1 MKKLILLNRI
11 LFFVILINFNFLL
24 AQKINDSTYV
34 KFTNQKIVIDGID
47 NETDWKI
54 AEIKSNF
61 WQWFPTDSLK
71 ALNQTEIR
79 FLYDSNNI
87 YVFIKC
93 YEDKNNTIIS
103 SLRRDMGRFSDF
115 FLFTLD
121 TFNDLTNAY
130 AFGGNSVGVKKDE
143 IIFNGGRT
151 LGKDSNWDWDAK
163 FDLKTK
169 VYENFYTAEM
179 KIPLS
184 SIRFS
189 NNSKLWKYNVYRRRI
204 NDNEFSTLFRVPQE
218 QSFINL
224 SYSKPLVFEKPLGKS
239 KTPITIIPYINLL
252 KSNNFEIGRKTN
264 DFQYGGDG
272 RIYIGT
278 GLNLD
283 VTINPDFSQIE
294 VDDQIIN
301 LTRFALR
308 LPEKRQFFIQ
318 NSDLFSGFGDIYEN
332 QPFFTRRIGVTKDI
346 NGNTIQNK
354 IHAGIRLSG
363 KLTNKLRVGLLNM
376 QTAEDEMNLIP
387 SNNNT
392 VLSFQQSIFS
402 KSNFKFLFVN
412 RQKTSENNSL
422 LNQEKY
428 NRVLGFDYNFI
439 SKDDKIRGKV
449 FFYNTFSPSVNK
461 EGFSTGGLFN
471 YNTRENRFR
480 TAFFK
485 TTPNFTSDLGF
496 TRRTD
501 FKKNYTSY
509 NRVFYPKSKSI
520 QSIEFGPQLYYID
533 KPGLNNQ
540 VTDRR
545 LSANLSF
552 NFKNM
557 SGIDFEFTN
566 SYIFL
571 ENNFDPTGANEN
583 SPINR
588 GAYETRQ
595 IEIEYGS
602 TNRRKFRF
610 KSNINIGGYFNGEK
624 YSISNNFNFRI
635 DKLMQASLKFR
646 YDKIDLPDPQ
656 NSVALFLISPK
667 VDFTFSKNIFWATFV
682 QYSNFSNS
690 LGINSRFQWRFAP
703 LSDLFLVYTDNSNY
717 IENDFIP
724 NFRTINLKITYWINI

>member
-1 MKKLILLNRI
+1 M
-11 LFFVILINFNFLL
+11 
-24 AQKINDSTYV
+24 AQKISDSTYV

-461 EGFSTGGLFN
+461 EGFSTGGWIN
-471 YNTRENRFR
+471 YNTRKNRFR

-545 LSANLSF
+545 FSANLSF

-588 GAYETRQ
+588 GSYETRQ
-595 IEIEYGS
+595 IEMEYGS

-624 YSISNNFNFRI
+624 YSISNDFNFRI

>member
-11 LFFVILINFNFLL
+11 LFFVILINFNFVL

-412 RQKTSENNSL
+412 RQKTGENNSL

-461 EGFSTGGLFN
+461 EGFSTGGWIN
-471 YNTRENRFR
+471 YNTRKNRFR

-545 LSANLSF
+545 FSANLSF

-588 GAYETRQ
+588 GSYETRQ
-595 IEIEYGS
+595 IEMEYGS

-624 YSISNNFNFRI
+624 YSISNDFNFRI

>member
-1 MKKLILLNRI
+1 M
-11 LFFVILINFNFLL
+11 L
-24 AQKINDSTYV
+24 AQKISDSTYV

-47 NETDWKI
+47 NESDWKI

-624 YSISNNFNFRI
+624 YSISNDFNFRI

>member
-1 MKKLILLNRI
+1 LKISILLNRI
-11 LFFVILINFNFLL
+11 LFFVILINFNFILS
-24 AQKINDSTYV
+24 QKISDSTYV

-47 NETDWKI
+47 NESDWKI

-143 IIFNGGRT
+143 IIFNGGRN

-169 VYENFYTAEM
+169 VYENFYTAEI

-224 SYSKPLVFEKPLGKS
+224 SYSKPLIFEKPLGKS

-412 RQKTSENNSL
+412 RQKTGKNNSL

-461 EGFSTGGLFN
+461 EGFSTGGWFN
-471 YNTRENRFR
+471 YNTRNNRFR

-509 NRVFYPKSKSI
+509 NRVFYPKSKSL

-557 SGIDFEFTN
+557 SGIDFEFSN

-588 GAYETRQ
+588 GEYETRQ

-610 KSNINIGGYFNGEK
+610 KSNINVGGYFNGEK
-624 YSISNNFNFRI
+624 YSISNDFNFRI

>member
-1 MKKLILLNRI
+1 LLNRI
-11 LFFVILINFNFLL
+11 LFFVILINFNFVL
-24 AQKINDSTYV
+24 AQKISDSTYV

-461 EGFSTGGLFN
+461 EGFSTGGWIN
-471 YNTRENRFR
+471 YNTRKNRFR

-545 LSANLSF
+545 FSANLSF

-588 GAYETRQ
+588 GSYETRQ
-595 IEIEYGS
+595 IEMEYGS

-624 YSISNNFNFRI
+624 YSISNDFNFRI

>member
-1 MKKLILLNRI
+1 MLNRI
-11 LFFVILINFNFLL
+11 LFFVILINFNFVL
-24 AQKINDSTYV
+24 AQKISDSTYV

-461 EGFSTGGLFN
+461 EGFSTGGWIN
-471 YNTRENRFR
+471 YNTRKNRFR

-545 LSANLSF
+545 FSANLSF

-588 GAYETRQ
+588 GSYETRQ

-624 YSISNNFNFRI
+624 YSISNDFNFRI

>member
-1 MKKLILLNRI
+1 MKKSILLNRI
-11 LFFVILINFNFLL
+11 LFFVILINFNFVL

-169 VYENFYTAEM
+169 VYENFYTAEI

-224 SYSKPLVFEKPLGKS
+224 SYSKPLIFEKPLGKS

-252 KSNNFEIGRKTN
+252 KSNNFEIGKKTN

-461 EGFSTGGLFN
+461 EGFSTGGWIN
-471 YNTRENRFR
+471 YNTRQNRFR

-509 NRVFYPKSKSI
+509 NRVFYPKSKSL

-557 SGIDFEFTN
+557 SGIDFESTN

-610 KSNINIGGYFNGEK
+610 KSNINVGGYFNGEK
-624 YSISNNFNFRI
+624 YSISNDFNFRI

-717 IENDFIP
+717 IENNFIP
-724 NFRTINLKITYWINI
+724 NFRTVNLKITYWINI

>member
-1 MKKLILLNRI
+1 MS
-11 LFFVILINFNFLL
+11 
-24 AQKINDSTYV
+24 DSTYV

-169 VYENFYTAEM
+169 VYENFYSAEM

-189 NNSKLWKYNVYRRRI
+189 NNSKLWRYNVYRRRI

-224 SYSKPLVFEKPLGKS
+224 SYSKPLIFEKPLGKS

-412 RQKTSENNSL
+412 RQKTGKNNSL

-461 EGFSTGGLFN
+461 EGFSTGGWFN
-471 YNTRENRFR
+471 YNTRNNRFR

-509 NRVFYPKSKSI
+509 NRVFYPKSKSL

-557 SGIDFEFTN
+557 SGIDFEFSN

-588 GAYETRQ
+588 GEYETRQ

-610 KSNINIGGYFNGEK
+610 KSNINVGGYFNGEK
-624 YSISNNFNFRI
+624 YSISNDFNFRI

-717 IENDFIP
+717 IENNFIP
-724 NFRTINLKITYWINI
+724 NFRTVNLKITYWINI

>member
-1 MKKLILLNRI
+1 MS
-11 LFFVILINFNFLL
+11 
-24 AQKINDSTYV
+24 DSTYV

-47 NETDWKI
+47 NEADWKI
-54 AEIKSNF
+54 AEIKSTF

-412 RQKTSENNSL
+412 RQKTGKNNSL

-461 EGFSTGGLFN
+461 EGFSSGGWFN
-471 YNTRENRFR
+471 YNTRNNRFR

-509 NRVFYPKSKSI
+509 NRVFYPKSKSL

-557 SGIDFEFTN
+557 SGIDFEFSN

-588 GAYETRQ
+588 GEYETRQ

-624 YSISNNFNFRI
+624 YSISNDFNFRI

-724 NFRTINLKITYWINI
+724 NFRTVNLKITYWINI

>member
-1 MKKLILLNRI
+1 MS
-11 LFFVILINFNFLL
+11 
-24 AQKINDSTYV
+24 DSTYV

-79 FLYDSNNI
+79 FLYDANNI

-189 NNSKLWKYNVYRRRI
+189 NNSKLWRYNVYRRRI

-224 SYSKPLVFEKPLGKS
+224 SYSKPLIFEKPLGKS

-412 RQKTSENNSL
+412 RQKTGKNNSL

-461 EGFSTGGLFN
+461 EGFSTGGWFN
-471 YNTRENRFR
+471 YNTRNNRFR

-509 NRVFYPKSKSI
+509 NRVFYPKSKSL

-557 SGIDFEFTN
+557 SGIDFEFSN

-588 GAYETRQ
+588 GGYETRQ

-624 YSISNNFNFRI
+624 YSISNDFNFRI

-724 NFRTINLKITYWINI
+724 NFRTVNLKITYWINI

>member
-1 MKKLILLNRI
+1 M
-11 LFFVILINFNFLL
+11 L
-24 AQKINDSTYV
+24 AQKISDSTHV

-47 NETDWKI
+47 NESDWKI

-332 QPFFTRRIGVTKDI
+332 QPFFTRRIGVNKDI

-461 EGFSTGGLFN
+461 EGFSTGGWIN
-471 YNTRENRFR
+471 YNTRKNRFR

-545 LSANLSF
+545 FSANLSF

-595 IEIEYGS
+595 IEMEYGS

-624 YSISNNFNFRI
+624 YSISNDFNFRI

>member
-1 MKKLILLNRI
+1 M
-11 LFFVILINFNFLL
+11 INFNFVL
-24 AQKINDSTYV
+24 AQKISDSTYV

-461 EGFSTGGLFN
+461 EGFSTGGWIN
-471 YNTRENRFR
+471 YNTRKNRFR

-545 LSANLSF
+545 FSANLSF

-595 IEIEYGS
+595 IEMEYGS

-624 YSISNNFNFRI
+624 YSISNDFNFRI